1 MCADRKCFIGEPCW
15 NLGGLVAG
23 ITKSSRRMI
32 DAALDVSQEKDR
44 ILCRVSELIYFGL
57 EMSFSR
63 IGIAY
68 CTDLWEPAEILTGV
82 LRRFF
87 EITPV
92 CCKVGGIA
100 ESEMLGTSDSGD
112 GPIACNPFGQAEVL
126 NRAETQLNVIVGLC
140 LGADCLFTSASHA
153 PVTTLLV
160 KDKSLAHNP
169 IGALYSEYY
178 LKEILQ
184 AAERLSQGTKR
195 QAGKPVTPSMTV
207 PSTGSKKQEESP

>member
-1 MCADRKCFIGEPCW
+1 
-15 NLGGLVAG
+15 
-23 ITKSSRRMI
+23 MI
-32 DAALDVSQEKDR
+32 DAALDVSQDKER
-44 ILCRVSELIYFGL
+44 VLCRVSELVYFCL
-57 EMSFSR
+57 EMGFR
-63 IGIAY
+63 RVGVAY

-92 CCKVGGIA
+92 CCKIGGIT
-100 ESEMLGTSDSGD
+100 ESEMLGLSTAGE
-112 GPIACNPFGQAEVL
+112 GPIVCNPLGQAEVL
-126 NRAETQLNVIVGLC
+126 NRAKTQLNVIVGLC

-178 LKEILQ
+178 LKESLQ
-184 AAERLSQGTKR
+184 AAERRSQGIKR
-195 QAGKPVTPSMTV
+195 NAAKPVTPSMPV
-207 PSTGSKKQEESP
+207 PSTGGNKQEESP